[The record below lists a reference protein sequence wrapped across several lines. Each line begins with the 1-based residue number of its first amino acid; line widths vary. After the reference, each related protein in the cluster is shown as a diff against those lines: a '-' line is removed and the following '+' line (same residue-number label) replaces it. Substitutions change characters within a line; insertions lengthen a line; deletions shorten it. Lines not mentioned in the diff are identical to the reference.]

1 MSDTEGEGTQLQ
13 SFTIDQAAGALALSL
28 GALGSL
34 LLVIW
39 QSRCMCR
46 CRIGCSDT
54 CYIFDCMRQPP
65 PDEENPDD
73 KKKDNKKDKKDK
85 VGRTKGNSEQAS
97 QETRPLEE
105 NPDDKKGLKKN
116 TPASGAKTNL
126 KTPTPPEDEGLIP
139 DITAPIADDNQSAVI

>member
-1 MSDTEGEGTQLQ
+1 MSEEEAQLQ

-46 CRIGCSDT
+46 CRIGCSDE

-73 KKKDNKKDKKDK
+73 KKKDKKDKKKDK
-85 VGRTKGNSEQAS
+85 VGGSKGNSEKAG
-97 QETRPLEE
+97 ELTRPVEE
-105 NPDDKKGLKKN
+105 PTEKGE
-116 TPASGAKTNL
+116 
-126 KTPTPPEDEGLIP
+126 EDEELVP
-139 DITAPIADDNQSAVI
+139 PPSDITATITES